1 VDRLRLILPVLLALV
16 WAPFAR
22 AATVAIVEPGHP
34 SRDVQ
39 AMVARIHGELLSVG
53 FAVEMADRPSTRSPG
68 TPDYRSWLVW
78 LAEANRLD
86 VVVDV
91 VGDAVPVA
99 VDVWIVAGAPAG
111 LQLSRVT
118 MDSQGDNASE
128 RLAVRS
134 VEVLRSHFLEVDL
147 ASRKKRP
154 DVASALVTEPPP
166 VTADEEPER
175 LGLAAGG
182 AVLSSLDG
190 VGSLL
195 LPMVRLEWAVRPSL
209 LLDLSLAGLGTAATV
224 AGDSGSAE
232 IKQELALLGGHYRYL
247 SQASLRPF
255 AGLAAGLLHTS
266 VQGSAN
272 LPRQAHVGER
282 WSFVL
287 DASGG
292 TEVRLPGR
300 YYFLAAAHAQVA
312 MPYVAIHV
320 GDGTVASSGRPNL
333 LVTLAVGGW
342 L

>member
-1 VDRLRLILPVLLALV
+1 LLVLL
-16 WAPFAR
+16 WATSAR
-22 AATVAIVEPGHP
+22 AATVAIVEPAHP
-34 SRDVQ
+34 SHDVQ

-53 FAVEMADRPSTRSPG
+53 FAVDMADRPATRSPG

-78 LAEANRLD
+78 LADSNRLD
-86 VVVDV
+86 AVVDV
-91 VGDAVPVA
+91 VGDAEPVA

-154 DVASALVTEPPP
+154 ALPPAEVTAPPP
-166 VTADEEPER
+166 AMADEEPER
-175 LGLAAGG
+175 FGLAAGG

-195 LPMVRLEWAVRPSL
+195 LPMARLEWALRPSL
-209 LLDLSLAGLGTAATV
+209 LLDLSLAGFGTAATV
-224 AGDSGSAE
+224 GSNSGSAE
-232 IKQELALLGGHYRYL
+232 IKQEFALLGAHYRLL
-247 SQASLRPF
+247 SHSSLRPF

-272 LPRQAHVGER
+272 LPRQAHAGDR
-282 WSFVL
+282 WSFLV
-287 DASGG
+287 DASAGA
-292 TEVRLPGR
+292 EVRLPGR

-312 MPYVAIHV
+312 APYVAIHV
-320 GDGTVASSGRPNL
+320 GDETVASSGRPNL